1 LGKLKE
7 VAIVRARYF
16 VLGLVVGWLSVVL
29 LALAFMLIARAK
41 LDAGAEARNHEAS
54 ANPVESIVLH
64 PPRLEPREL
73 GAFDYAWQVEWGE
86 AGKPGDFAS
95 YRNRVLV
102 LTTWASWCLPCL
114 AEFPK
119 LAELAAQLPED
130 EVAVVS
136 LSVDPVDRFRQAMTK
151 DGREPPGRVA
161 RQGDQIPALVWSRV
175 VPTTWVVSRTGDI
188 VIRHE
193 GAADWS
199 APAVVDFLRELAT
212 GSQTAPST
220 ERTESETK

>member
-1 LGKLKE
+1 M
-7 VAIVRARYF
+7 RARYF
-16 VLGLVVGWLSVVL
+16 VFGLVTGWLSVAVL
-29 LALAFMLIARAK
+29 AVAFVLVARAK
-41 LDAGAEARNHEAS
+41 LDAEAEARIREPS
-54 ANPVESIVLH
+54 VRRVESVLLY

-73 GAFDYAWQVEWGE
+73 GAFDYAWQVEWGA

-95 YRNRVLV
+95 YRGRVLV

-119 LAELAAQLPED
+119 LADLASQFPED

-151 DGREPPGRVA
+151 DDREPPGRVA
-161 RQGDQIPALVWSRV
+161 RQGDQIPASLWSRV
-175 VPTTWVVSRTGDI
+175 VPTTWVVSPAGEI

-199 APAVVDFLRELAT
+199 APAVVEFLRGLAR
-212 GSQTAPST
+212 PD
-220 ERTESETK
+220 

>member
-1 LGKLKE
+1 M
-7 VAIVRARYF
+7 RARYF
-16 VLGLVVGWLSVVL
+16 IFGLVTGWLSVAL
-29 LALAFMLIARAK
+29 LAVAFALYARAK
-41 LDAGAEARNHEAS
+41 LDAGADAEARYREVSSNR
-54 ANPVESIVLH
+54 VESIVLH

-86 AGKPGDFAS
+86 AGKPGDFAP
-95 YRNRVLV
+95 YRDWVLV
-102 LTTWASWCLPCL
+102 LTTWASWCLPCV

-119 LAELAAQLPED
+119 LAELASQFPED

-151 DGREPPGRVA
+151 DGREPPGSVA
-161 RQGDQIPALVWSRV
+161 RLGDQIPALLWSRV
-175 VPTTWVVSRTGDI
+175 VPTTWVVSRTGEI

-199 APAVVDFLRELAT
+199 APAVVEFLHGLAR
-212 GSQTAPST
+212 PD
-220 ERTESETK
+220 